1 MYIEKIS
8 LLNFKN
14 FKVAELYPQSAI
26 NCFIGNNGTGKT
38 NLLDAIYY
46 LSFCKSYF
54 NSIDYQN
61 INHDESFFLIQAK
74 YIIDDKPQHLICSV
88 KRGEKKVFKLNDKE
102 YQRLSDHI
110 GLIPLV
116 IISPS
121 DADFINEGSDVRRKF
136 IDSVL
141 AQFDKLYLNNLLNY
155 NKALLQRNYL
165 LKSFYENNYFDR
177 SSLEIWDQ
185 KLIELGYKIFEKR
198 LGFINNFMPIF
209 QNYYNI
215 LSGGNEK
222 VTITYESHFLNT
234 DFEKLLLMSLPNDR
248 KALYTTVGIHKDD
261 LSFEINASP
270 LKKYGS
276 QGQQKTFLIALKLS
290 QFSITKEIK
299 ETAPILLLDDIFD
312 KLDNKRVEYLM
323 KMVGGNEFGQVF
335 ITDTDIERVKRVL
348 KNAQID
354 ARFFDVSDDAIK
366 LSYNE

>member
-14 FKVAELYPQSAI
+14 FKVAEVNPKSTI

-61 INHDESFFLIQAK
+61 INHDESFFLVQAK

-102 YQRLSDHI
+102 YQRLADHI
-110 GLIPLV
+110 GMIPLV

-121 DADFINEGSDVRRKF
+121 DADYINEGSDVRRKF
-136 IDSVL
+136 IDSVM
-141 AQFDKLYLNNLLNY
+141 AQFDKIYLDNLLNY

-165 LKSFYENNYFDR
+165 LKSFYENNYFDK

-198 LGFINNFMPIF
+198 LNFINSFMPTF
-209 QNYYNI
+209 QNYYNL

-222 VTITYESHFLNT
+222 VTITYDSHLLNS
-234 DFEKLLLMSLPNDR
+234 DYEKLLNAALSNDR

-261 LSFEINASP
+261 LLFTIDSVS
-270 LKKYGS
+270 LKKFGS

-299 ETAPILLLDDIFD
+299 KNTPVLLLDDIFD
-312 KLDNKRVEYLM
+312 KLDNIRVEHLM
-323 KMVGGNEFGQVF
+323 KMVHGDEFGQVF
-335 ITDTDIERVKRVL
+335 ITDTDIERVTKVL
-348 KNAQID
+348 NNAQID
-354 ARFFDVSDDAIK
+354 ARFFSVSDDTITD
-366 LSYNE
+366 LSNE

>member
-14 FKVAELYPQSAI
+14 FKVAEVNPQSSI

-61 INHDESFFLIQAK
+61 INHDESFFMIQAK
-74 YIIDDKPQHLICSV
+74 YMIDEKPQHLICSV

-102 YQRLSDHI
+102 YQRLADHI

-121 DADFINEGSDVRRKF
+121 DADYINEGSDVRRKF

-141 AQFDKLYLNNLLNY
+141 AQFDKFYLNNLLNY

-165 LKSFYENNYFDR
+165 LKSFYENNYFDK
-177 SSLEIWDQ
+177 SSLEIWDK
-185 KLIELGYKIFEKR
+185 KLVELGYKIFEKR
-198 LGFINNFMPIF
+198 LNFINNFMPTF
-209 QNYYNI
+209 QHYYNF

-222 VTITYESHFLNT
+222 VSITYDSHLLNA
-234 DFEKLLLMSLPNDR
+234 DFEKQLLLALPNDR

-261 LSFEINASP
+261 LIFEIDSVS
-270 LKKYGS
+270 LKKFGS

-290 QFSITKEIK
+290 QYSITKEIK
-299 ETAPILLLDDIFD
+299 KTTPILLLDDIFD

-323 KMVGGNEFGQVF
+323 KIVGGNEFGQVF
-335 ITDTDIERVKRVL
+335 ITDTDIERVRRVL
-348 KNAQID
+348 KNAEIE
-354 ARFFDVSDDAIK
+354 ALFFNVNDDTIT
-366 LSYNE
+366 LISNE